1 MEILYKDK
9 NIVAVYKPAGI
20 PSQPDPSGDADAM
33 TLCSELLEKSGDKNT
48 ELYLIHRLDRVVGGI
63 LVFARTKACAADLS
77 SIISDRRVKKEYLA
91 VIDGEADGGIL
102 TDFLYKD
109 ARAGKAFVVDRKRA
123 GVKEASLEYS
133 ALSKLKTDNG
143 IKTLVKIELHTGRFH
158 QIRAQFSARKTP
170 LVGDKKYGSKDA
182 LAHMPSLFCI
192 GLSFELFGKEISVS
206 AYPDTETY
214 PWGRFYEKI
223 KELSED
229 E

>member
-133 ALSKLKTDNG
+133 TLSKLKTDNG

-158 QIRAQFSARKTP
+158 QIRAQFASRKLP
-170 LVGDKKYGSKDA
+170 IVGDGKYGSKDGKTQFPA
-182 LAHMPSLFCI
+182 LFAFK
-192 GLSFELFGKEISVS
+192 LSFEIAGKKYEFVKM
-206 AYPDTETY
+206 PEKENY
-214 PWGRFYEKI
+214 PWSLFEY
-223 KELSED
+223 D
-229 E
+229 